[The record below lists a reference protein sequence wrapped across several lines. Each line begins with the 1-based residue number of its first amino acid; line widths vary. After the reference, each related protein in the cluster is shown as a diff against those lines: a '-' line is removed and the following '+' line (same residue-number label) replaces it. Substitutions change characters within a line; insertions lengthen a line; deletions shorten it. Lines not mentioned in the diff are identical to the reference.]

1 MSSDIERKVVQ
12 FEESINFMQNQ
23 LEFFSKVLEDKVGK
37 DDVKRLTSDKVTK
50 EDLVSLL
57 PNEELTLEKTRYI
70 VREEMD

>member
-1 MSSDIERKVVQ
+1 
-12 FEESINFMQNQ
+12 MQNQ

-50 EDLVSLL
+50 DELVSLL